1 MSWPFDWPEKPPE
14 GNPPYS
20 SWCCDA
26 GRQFARCRHLKRTKE
41 ERAKEFACYHRDG
54 HGTGQPGSCGH
65 GHDFALAHELDR
77 VESRE
82 VLRLPKVDHNRRI
95 RADRRFLYRRLTGTV
110 TMKSSVLRNDDAL
123 VEVMGKVVAEVHR
136 QTDVKIAALEAR
148 IGWLEIAMA
157 KKGAADDDASRSKDG
172 IGPEST

>member
-1 MSWPFDWPEKPPE
+1 M
-14 GNPPYS
+14 
-20 SWCCDA
+20 
-26 GRQFARCRHLKRTKE
+26 
-41 ERAKEFACYHRDG
+41 
-54 HGTGQPGSCGH
+54 
-65 GHDFALAHELDR
+65 
-77 VESRE
+77 
-82 VLRLPKVDHNRRI
+82 
-95 RADRRFLYRRLTGTV
+95 

-172 IGPEST
+172 IGAEST